1 MGHRRCLAEMVRN
14 SAAPGGADRLRIR
27 AGVVKRKIGARIFLA
42 FAVQGSLGGAGARA
56 AAAQRAP
63 ENVVLIVSDGLRWQE
78 VFRGADTALVN
89 RRWGG
94 VEDTTAL
101 RREFVRA
108 TRDSARAALL
118 PFLWGT
124 VARQGQLLGDRDSA
138 GDAAVTNGF
147 KFSYPGYSEMIT
159 GHADPRVDSNDG
171 PPNPNLTV
179 FEWLARQPDYR
190 GRVAVFG
197 TWDAFPRIFNR
208 ERSGLPIRA
217 GWEPPFPR
225 PADSAQA
232 LLDHLYAGT
241 TRIWGDELAY
251 DAFMQA
257 EVLDAV
263 RREHPRVLFVGYGET
278 DEWAHSRRYDQTL
291 ESAHRVDGFIAE
303 LWNTMQRIPQYRGRT
318 TFIVTADHGRG
329 PTRETWTDHGHDVE
343 GAEQIWIAVLGPHT
357 PPLGVRRTDA
367 PVTQSQIAATLAAA
381 LGLDYGAAERS
392 AAAAIAGA
400 VTR

>member
-1 MGHRRCLAEMVRN
+1 MSHRRCLAEVVRDGI
-14 SAAPGGADRLRIR
+14 APGGAGRLRIG
-27 AGVVKRKIGARIFLA
+27 AAAVKRKIGAAGIAALA
-42 FAVQGSLGGAGARA
+42 ALAGSGSTRA
-56 AAAQRAP
+56 EAQRAP

-89 RRWGG
+89 RRFGG
-94 VEDTTAL
+94 VEDTAAL
-101 RREFVRA
+101 SRAFVRG

-118 PFLWGT
+118 PFVWT
-124 VARQGQLLGDRDSA
+124 VVARRGQLLGDRDSA
-138 GDAAVTNGF
+138 GDAVVTNGL

-159 GHADPRVDSNDG
+159 GHPDPRIDSNDG

-179 FEWLARQPDYR
+179 FEWLARQPGYR
-190 GRVAVFG
+190 GHVALFG

-208 ERSGLPIRA
+208 DRSGLPIRA
-217 GWEPPFPR
+217 GWETPFPS
-225 PADSAQA
+225 PADSTQA

-241 TRIWGDELAY
+241 TRLWGDELAY

-257 EVLDAV
+257 AVLDAV

-291 ESAHRVDGFIAE
+291 ESAHRVDAFIAE

-318 TFIVTADHGRG
+318 TFIITADHGRG
-329 PTRETWTDHGHDVE
+329 ATRETWTDHGRDVD

-357 PPLGVRRTDA
+357 APLGVRRTDA
-367 PVTQSQIAATLAAA
+367 PVTQSQIAATLAQA
-381 LGLDYGAAERS
+381 LGLDYRTAEP
-392 AAAAIAGA
+392 AAAAPIPGA
-400 VTR
+400 VSR